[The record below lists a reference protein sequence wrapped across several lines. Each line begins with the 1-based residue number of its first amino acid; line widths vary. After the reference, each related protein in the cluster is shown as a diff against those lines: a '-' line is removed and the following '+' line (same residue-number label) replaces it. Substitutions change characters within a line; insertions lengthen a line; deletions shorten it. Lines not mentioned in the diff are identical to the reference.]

1 MFKFNWYNKFGT
13 IPSSYR
19 EAMSYE
25 EQILWLCKQIEDL
38 KLESGSYNYNMLEN
52 KPSINGVT
60 LEGNINATQLGL
72 DNYNYL
78 LNKPAING
86 ITLLGNKTLTD
97 LGIQG
102 KLTAGTGIRIVGNTI
117 SATGGGS
124 GGTSDYED
132 LDNKPSINGNVLIG
146 DSDSRT
152 LGLQNTLW
160 SDEISKIKNGK
171 IGNLAD
177 YQTDDIIPAI
187 IPEVNEANG
196 GYATLEV
203 FNGSYIDIYGNYDF
217 YLIDENNVLR
227 IVYTSENQLKP
238 RTFYFNY

>member
-25 EQILWLCKQIEDL
+25 EQILWLCKQIEEL
-38 KLESGSYNYNMLEN
+38 KLESGSYNYNLLEN

-60 LEGNINATQLGL
+60 LEGNINSSQLGL

-78 LNKPAING
+78 LNKPVING

-132 LDNKPSINGNVLIG
+132 LDNKPSINDVVLLGN
-146 DSDSRT
+146 SDSRT
-152 LGLQNTLW
+152 LGLQSTLW
-160 SDEISKIKNGK
+160 TDETSKIKNGK

-177 YQTDDIIPAI
+177 FQTDDIVPTI
-187 IPEVNEANG
+187 IPEANETYG
-196 GYATLEV
+196 GYAIIEV

-238 RTFYFNY
+238 RTLYFNY